1 MGPGCTTR
9 RKQRLYEERHSRR
22 ATEIAS
28 WIREVE
34 HDRTNTMSGV
44 DHATATRTQWLLE
57 SWVHVWLARFT
68 IDRSY
73 KILHF
78 AHSSCSR
85 SHQSYQTALVNG
97 IPKRSDLTTP
107 SGGVC
112 RLCTLL
118 VHYDALYSNYRDL
131 IRPQQHSNSSC
142 RNDSSS
148 GGTLKN
154 SGSEVHPPHRNG
166 TVAHDIFR
174 NGCRCALP

>member
-57 SWVHVWLARFT
+57 SWVNVWLARFT
-68 IDRSY
+68 IDISY
-73 KILHF
+73 KIVHF

-85 SHQSYQTALVNG
+85 SQQSYQTELVDE
-97 IPKRSDLTTP
+97 IPKCFDSMTP
-107 SGGVC
+107 GGGVC

-118 VHYDALYSNYRDL
+118 VHYVALYSNYGGL

-154 SGSEVHPPHRNG
+154 SGSEVHPPHGNG
-166 TVAHDIFR
+166 TVAHNIFR
-174 NGCRCALP
+174 NSCRCALP